1 MEEKKVTISRIKI
14 DELFGYLNHDIEFKV
29 IDRIT
34 ILHGPNGVGKTT
46 VLRLVYELFK
56 KNFFAVSQ
64 IPFSILEVHLTNSKV
79 IIIDKKDKK
88 IFLKKGKKI
97 LKEKEILKFNFDQI
111 RRRFP
116 ASLIERTI
124 DNLERY
130 SHDEW
135 IDRETRRILKFEDI
149 VISYGDLLP
158 REFIEEFNQDL
169 PKEFEEIFSSINI
182 YLIETQRLI
191 EDIRRPSINNRINR
205 PNVRQKTMVENYSE
219 DIIDQIQSRL
229 RESGSLSASLDR
241 KFPGKLLSTIKIP
254 DEATESQI
262 RILYKEQSE
271 FRTRLMNSGLIE
283 QEESVSL
290 PSGKLDGPEI
300 KVLWLYL
307 NDVDTKL
314 AVFNNLL
321 KKTEL
326 LMKIIN
332 SRFTYKKFK
341 IDKEKGFIFFSE
353 KTKTEIKPN
362 SLSSGEQHE
371 LVLAYSLIFKVSEN
385 SVVFIDE
392 PELSLHINW
401 QNKFLDDIDEI
412 SKITNLDFVIAT
424 HSPAIINKRR
434 NLMVGIP
441 TTVG

>member
-1 MEEKKVTISRIKI
+1 MLFTLLLRASLAVVVGIFSFVVKLMQVARLRFRHKTCGRKEQVYVPFTQSRNLLVVVWLGDMTFK
-14 DELFGYLNHDIEFKV
+14 LKRCYRTFEFKS
-29 IDRIT
+29 
-34 ILHGPNGVGKTT
+34 HVG
-46 VLRLVYELFK
+46 Y
-56 KNFFAVSQ
+56 S
-64 IPFSILEVHLTNSKV
+64 
-79 IIIDKKDKK
+79 
-88 IFLKKGKKI
+88 
-97 LKEKEILKFNFDQI
+97 
-111 RRRFP
+111 
-116 ASLIERTI
+116 RT
-124 DNLERY
+124 L
-130 SHDEW
+130 
-135 IDRETRRILKFEDI
+135 EDI